1 MFDAWQMATLIG
13 VLLVVVFSG
22 VHIAVALGITAALG
36 IYLMQGDIE
45 VVRIFIAN
53 TAYEAL
59 RDYVFAV
66 IPLFMLMGEFL
77 AKCGA
82 ATDLFALVNRT
93 TRRVPGRLGIATVL
107 ANAVFAFVTGVSI
120 AAAAAFSRIAW
131 PEMKRHGYERKF
143 ALGCI
148 AGSACLGM
156 LIPPSVLMIVWG
168 VLTEQAIGKL
178 FIAGIIPGFVVV
190 AAYSIY
196 ILFVAITQP
205 ERVGEARGVAHSA
218 GAAALAPPAAA
229 PPPDTGDDAKLREAL
244 VSTLFVMALI
254 VGVLG
259 GIWFGFFTP
268 TEGAGVGAAASLVLA
283 IIKGMRAR
291 EIFQVILTV
300 GRTSAPLLLLLV
312 MAQLYSRVLSMTG
325 VTGAAKALFLDS
337 GLDPWMILA
346 IMVLVWFVLG
356 CIIDS
361 ISIILLTVPVFAPI
375 AVAIGYDPIAF
386 AILGIIAIETGLLH
400 AALRHPG
407 VHGEGGLAAG
417 EGLDRRD
424 LRRLCALLGLPAGG
438 DRDPGGVSSARHM
451 AAQSRTLTPYQGAA
465 SRCCRCTPR
474 RRRGAVAVW

>member
-82 ATDLFALVNRT
+82 ATDLFALINRV

-107 ANAVFAFVTGVSI
+107 ANAMFAFVTGVSI

-131 PEMKRHGYERKF
+131 PEMQRHGYERKF

-178 FIAGIIPGFVVV
+178 FIAGIVPGFVVV
-190 AAYSIY
+190 AAYSAY
-196 ILFVAITQP
+196 ILFVAFTQP
-205 ERVGEARGVAHSA
+205 ERVGEARRVARSA
-218 GAAALAPPAAA
+218 GAAAPMPPPASAA
-229 PPPDTGDDAKLREAL
+229 QMAGEVELRQAL
-244 VSTLFVMALI
+244 VSTLFVLALI

-259 GIWFGFFTP
+259 GIWLGFFTP
-268 TEGAGVGAAASLVLA
+268 TEGAGVGAAASLLLA
-283 IIKGMRAR
+283 LLKGMRTR

-325 VTGAAKALFLDS
+325 VTGAARALFLDS
-337 GLDPWMILA
+337 GLEPWQIIC
-346 IMVLVWFVLG
+346 IMVLIWFVLG

-386 AILGIIAIETGLLH
+386 AILGIIAIETGLLTPPFGILVFTVK
-400 AALRHPG
+400 AALPQENVSPG
-407 VHGEGGLAAG
+407 EIFAGSVPYWICLLLVIVVLVAFPQLATW
-417 EGLDRRD
+417 LPN
-424 LRRLCALLGLPAGG
+424 LG
-438 DRDPGGVSSARHM
+438 R
-451 AAQSRTLTPYQGAA
+451 
-465 SRCCRCTPR
+465 
-474 RRRGAVAVW
+474 